1 VPARPVSA
9 ADLAPCA
16 GLDLR
21 ALRAAVGTA
30 VFERGEDYAARGMV
44 GPVRWDSGVDELSAA
59 VRGSGLRPYEA
70 RVGLVLDADRT
81 EATTLGCTCPVRQ
94 DCKHAVALAVTAVR
108 LARAGLAA
116 DDRDAGPADWRRA
129 VAAWTVRG
137 TRSPALGAAS
147 FEVVAPDTGEAASP
161 TPLGLR
167 FRVDAPADGDGDL
180 QGLALR
186 PVRRGSSGRWVGGT
200 EVDWV
205 GLQHSAG
212 GGRYAAGQREW
223 FAELGRAHRTDRR
236 PFGSGGTRTW
246 RYAEDFTGAAFWT
259 LLAEAQDRG
268 VALVGED
275 DADEVVLCAAATVG
289 LDVRRDAAGGAV
301 LQPYVAFAG
310 TAGVAVDGS
319 AERPPVAPTG
329 PVGATVSQEP
339 ATPEAPADPGDP
351 ASPAGVVVPA
361 EHAAPVGARGLFAV
375 HDDGGRRRLLLAP
388 ATLDAATTALLGS
401 GPVHVPADAVDE
413 LVAEHL
419 PGLRRRTLVGSS
431 DGSVVVPEEARPVL
445 VLEVSTP
452 RLDRIALHW
461 HWEYRAEGAVQAR
474 HPLEIDLADAA
485 ATAARDIP
493 AERRV
498 RRGAAGALRGL
509 PGLAGLVPQVRQEVS
524 GIGAVHLA
532 TRGLPALSA
541 LDDVEVRGAD
551 ALPEYREATAVP
563 EVTATLGRS
572 DDPDWFDLGIQV
584 AVEGRHVPFVAL
596 FTALA
601 RGLSHLVL
609 EDGTY
614 VRLDQPAFATLREL
628 VEESARLEG
637 RAPTGPHPPR
647 VSRFQAG
654 WWADMADA
662 ADTVVVDPVWEES
675 AGALLALRDALD
687 GEATVAGTAGLPTGL
702 HADLRPYQR
711 QAFEW
716 LAFLHRH
723 RLGGILADD
732 MGLGKTLETLA
743 LLAHAREQAPDAPP
757 FLVVA
762 PASVLGNWVD
772 EAARFTPG
780 LRVVTM
786 HATPARLGLTLAGLA
801 AGADV
806 VVTTYALLR
815 LAFDDLAALEWSGLV
830 LDEAQAVKNA
840 RTRVHEC
847 ARTLRAPFRLAIT
860 GTPLE
865 NDLTELWALL
875 SVVAPGL
882 FPSLGRFRD
891 DYVKPVEAGDT
902 ARLDRLRRRVRPLLL
917 RRTKEQ
923 VAPELPARQEQVL
936 RVELAPRH
944 RRAYDTFLHR
954 ERRHLLGLLD
964 DFENQRF
971 AVFRSLTLLRRMALD
986 ASLVEPEK
994 HADVPSSKLD
1004 ALFEQLEEVLAEGH
1018 RALVFS
1024 QFTGYLAKVA
1034 DRCRAAGI
1042 EFAYLDGATR
1052 RRADVVR
1059 AFKEGSA
1066 PLFLISLKAGGFG
1079 LNLTEADYVF
1089 LLDPWWNPAAEAQAV
1104 DRTHRIG
1111 QERPVMVVRLVADG
1125 TIEEKVMA
1133 LQEKKAR
1140 LVGAVLD
1147 DGNASFAGALGADDV
1162 RALLLDA

>member
-1 VPARPVSA
+1 MPVRPVSV

-21 ALRAAVGTA
+21 ALRAAVGAA
-30 VFERGEDYAARGMV
+30 VFERGEDYAARGTV
-44 GPVRWDSGVDELSAA
+44 GPVRWDSGADELAAA

-70 RVGLVLDADRT
+70 RVGLALEADRT
-81 EATTLGCTCPVRQ
+81 EATTLTCTCPVRR

-116 DDRDAGPADWRRA
+116 DDRGAGPGDWRRA
-129 VAAWTVRG
+129 VEAWTVRG
-137 TRSPALGAAS
+137 TRRPALGAAPL
-147 FEVVAPDTGEAASP
+147 EVFAPGAGEPAPP

-167 FRVDAPADGDGDL
+167 FRVDAALDGDGDL
-180 QGLALR
+180 PGLALR
-186 PVRRGSSGRWVGGT
+186 PVRRGSSGRWAGGT

-259 LLAEAQDRG
+259 LLAEARDRG
-268 VALVGED
+268 VALVGES
-275 DADEVVLCAAATVG
+275 DADEVVLCDAATVG

-310 TAGVAVDGS
+310 VAFAGVGKGAVDDGAAGDGAAGDGAVGDGAADGS
-319 AERPPVAPTG
+319 A
-329 PVGATVSQEP
+329 
-339 ATPEAPADPGDP
+339 DP
-351 ASPAGVVVPA
+351 AAADVVVPA
-361 EHAAPVGARGLFAV
+361 EHAAPVAARGLFAV
-375 HDDGGRRRLLLAP
+375 HDGGGRRRLLLAP

-419 PGLRRRTLVGSS
+419 PALRRRTVVGSS

-445 VLEVSTP
+445 VLEVSAP
-452 RLDRIALHW
+452 RLDRVALHW
-461 HWEYRAEGAVQAR
+461 HWEYRAQGAVQAR

-498 RRGAAGALRGL
+498 RRVAAGALHGL
-509 PGLAGLVPQVRQEVS
+509 PGLAGLAPQVGQEVS
-524 GIGAVHLA
+524 GIGALHLA
-532 TRGLPALSA
+532 TRGLPALAA

-551 ALPEYREATAVP
+551 ALPEYRESTAAP
-563 EVTATLGRS
+563 EITATLGRS

-687 GEATVAGTAGLPTGL
+687 GDATAAPAAGLPAGL
-702 HADLRPYQR
+702 HAELRPYQR

-716 LAFLHRH
+716 LAFLHHH

-743 LLAHAREQAPDAPP
+743 LLAHAREQAPGAPP

-772 EAARFTPG
+772 EAARFAPG

-786 HATPARLGLTLAGLA
+786 DATPARLGRAPAEIA

-815 LAFDDLAALEWSGLV
+815 LAFDDLSALEWSGLV

-994 HADVPSSKLD
+994 DADVPSSKLD

-1024 QFTGYLAKVA
+1024 QFTSYLGKVA
-1034 DRCRAAGI
+1034 DRCRDAGI
-1042 EFAYLDGATR
+1042 DFAYLDGATR

-1133 LQEKKAR
+1133 LQQKKAR

>member
-1 VPARPVSA
+1 MGTVGGPWQHRPVPARPVSA

-44 GPVRWDSGVDELSAA
+44 GPVRWDSGLDELSAA
-59 VRGSGLRPYEA
+59 VRGSGPRPYEA
-70 RVGLVLDADRT
+70 RVGLALEADRT
-81 EATTLGCTCPVRQ
+81 EATTLACTCPVRH

-116 DDRDAGPADWRRA
+116 AAADDGRPADWRRA
-129 VAAWTVRG
+129 VQAWTVREAP
-137 TRSPALGAAS
+137 RPVLGAPLEA
-147 FEVVAPDTGEAASP
+147 FAPAPAGATPP

-167 FRVDAPADGDGDL
+167 FRVDTPADGDGDL
-180 QGLALR
+180 PGLSLR

-205 GLQHSAG
+205 GLQHSG
-212 GGRYAAGQREW
+212 GGRYAPGQREW

-259 LLAEAQDRG
+259 LLAEARDRG
-268 VALVGED
+268 VALVGES

-301 LQPYVAFAG
+301 LQPYVAFPAAPGTAAEAG
-310 TAGVAVDGS
+310 TDADAG
-319 AERPPVAPTG
+319 
-329 PVGATVSQEP
+329 
-339 ATPEAPADPGDP
+339 PADGDL
-351 ASPAGVVVPA
+351 VVPA

-375 HDDGGRRRLLLAP
+375 VDDGAARRRLLLAP
-388 ATLDAATTALLGS
+388 AALDAATTALLGS
-401 GPVHVPADAVDE
+401 APVHVPAEGVDE

-419 PGLRRRTLVGSS
+419 PALRRRTAVVSS
-431 DGSVVVPEEARPVL
+431 DGSVAVPEEARPVL

-452 RLDRIALHW
+452 RLGRIALHW
-461 HWEYRAEGAVQAR
+461 HWEYRGGDVVQVR
-474 HPLEIDLADAA
+474 YPLEVDLADAA
-485 ATAARDIP
+485 GAAARDIP

-498 RRGAAGALRGL
+498 RRAAAEALHGL
-509 PGLAGLVPQVRQEVS
+509 PGLAGLVPEAGREVS

-532 TRGLPALSA
+532 DRGLPALAA

-551 ALPEYREATAVP
+551 ALPEYREATAPP
-563 EVTATLGRS
+563 EVTATIGHS

-614 VRLDQPAFATLREL
+614 VRLDQPAFASLREL

-637 RAPTGPHPPR
+637 RPPAGPHPPR

-654 WWADMADA
+654 WWADMADV

-687 GEATVAGTAGLPTGL
+687 DEAAAAVDVPAGL

-743 LLAHAREQAPDAPP
+743 LVTHAREQAPDAPP

-772 EAARFTPG
+772 EAARFAPG

-786 HATPARLGLTLAGLA
+786 DATPARLGRTPAELA

-891 DYVKPVEAGDT
+891 DYVKPIEAGDT

-944 RRAYDTFLHR
+944 RRAYDTFLHH

-986 ASLVEPEK
+986 ASLVDPDQ

-1024 QFTGYLAKVA
+1024 QFTSYLAKVA
-1034 DRCRAAGI
+1034 DRCRAAGV
-1042 EFAYLDGATR
+1042 EYAYLDGATR

-1133 LQEKKAR
+1133 LQQKKAR

>member
-1 VPARPVSA
+1 
-9 ADLAPCA
+9 
-16 GLDLR
+16 
-21 ALRAAVGTA
+21 
-30 VFERGEDYAARGMV
+30 M
-44 GPVRWDSGVDELSAA
+44 
-59 VRGSGLRPYEA
+59 
-70 RVGLVLDADRT
+70 
-81 EATTLGCTCPVRQ
+81 
-94 DCKHAVALAVTAVR
+94 
-108 LARAGLAA
+108 
-116 DDRDAGPADWRRA
+116 
-129 VAAWTVRG
+129 
-137 TRSPALGAAS
+137 
-147 FEVVAPDTGEAASP
+147 
-161 TPLGLR
+161 
-167 FRVDAPADGDGDL
+167 
-180 QGLALR
+180 
-186 PVRRGSSGRWVGGT
+186 
-200 EVDWV
+200 
-205 GLQHSAG
+205 
-212 GGRYAAGQREW
+212 
-223 FAELGRAHRTDRR
+223 
-236 PFGSGGTRTW
+236 
-246 RYAEDFTGAAFWT
+246 
-259 LLAEAQDRG
+259 
-268 VALVGED
+268 
-275 DADEVVLCAAATVG
+275 
-289 LDVRRDAAGGAV
+289 
-301 LQPYVAFAG
+301 
-310 TAGVAVDGS
+310 
-319 AERPPVAPTG
+319 
-329 PVGATVSQEP
+329 
-339 ATPEAPADPGDP
+339 
-351 ASPAGVVVPA
+351 
-361 EHAAPVGARGLFAV
+361 
-375 HDDGGRRRLLLAP
+375 
-388 ATLDAATTALLGS
+388 
-401 GPVHVPADAVDE
+401 
-413 LVAEHL
+413 
-419 PGLRRRTLVGSS
+419 
-431 DGSVVVPEEARPVL
+431 
-445 VLEVSTP
+445 
-452 RLDRIALHW
+452 
-461 HWEYRAEGAVQAR
+461 
-474 HPLEIDLADAA
+474 
-485 ATAARDIP
+485 
-493 AERRV
+493 
-498 RRGAAGALRGL
+498 
-509 PGLAGLVPQVRQEVS
+509 
-524 GIGAVHLA
+524 
-532 TRGLPALSA
+532 
-541 LDDVEVRGAD
+541 
-551 ALPEYREATAVP
+551 
-563 EVTATLGRS
+563 
-572 DDPDWFDLGIQV
+572 
-584 AVEGRHVPFVAL
+584 PFVAL

-687 GEATVAGTAGLPTGL
+687 GEATAAPAAGLPAGL
-702 HADLRPYQR
+702 HAELRPYQR

-772 EAARFTPG
+772 EAARFAPG

-786 HATPARLGLTLAGLA
+786 DATPARLGRSPAEIA

-815 LAFDDLAALEWSGLV
+815 LAFDDLSALEWSGLV

-936 RVELAPRH
+936 RVELTPRH

-1024 QFTGYLAKVA
+1024 QFTSYLGKVA
-1034 DRCRAAGI
+1034 DRCRDAGI

-1133 LQEKKAR
+1133 LQQKKAR